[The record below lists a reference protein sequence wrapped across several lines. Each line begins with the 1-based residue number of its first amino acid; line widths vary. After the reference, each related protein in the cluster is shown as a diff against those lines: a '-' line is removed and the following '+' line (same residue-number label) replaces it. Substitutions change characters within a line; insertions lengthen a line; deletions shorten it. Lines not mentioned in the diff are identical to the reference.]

1 MHEVFQTKYGTSGSN
16 SPPYPSTG
24 SNSPPPGRPRASNF
38 LLSGHGKKSIVQG
51 YAWVGGG
58 GGAGDVEVQIEI
70 ISPPAQRHNSVS
82 VH

>member
-1 MHEVFQTKYGTSGSN
+1 MRYFKLNMALPVQILHLTRAQGQIPHPQEGLEPQISY
-16 SPPYPSTG
+16 SPGMEKSQLSRG
-24 SNSPPPGRPRASNF
+24 MPG
-38 LLSGHGKKSIVQG
+38 
-51 YAWVGGG
+51 WGGG

>member
-1 MHEVFQTKYGTSGSN
+1 MHEVFQTTGSN

-51 YAWVGGG
+51 YAWVGRGG
-58 GGAGDVEVQIEI
+58 GDVEVRIEI
-70 ISPPAQRHNSVS
+70 ISSPAQRHTSVS